1 MDMTAALCV
10 SAIGVVYPIITRTM
24 LNTLIPERNYRM
36 VVILGLTLL
45 FIITYVSVGIK
56 ITVACS
62 TCICKQAKTVSKKML
77 QTHACILHPR
87 NTVP

>member
-1 MDMTAALCV
+1 MP
-10 SAIGVVYPIITRTM
+10 S
-24 LNTLIPERNYRM
+24 
-36 VVILGLTLL
+36 LGLTLL

>member
-1 MDMTAALCV
+1 MGFSRQEYC
-10 SAIGVVYPIITRTM
+10 SGVP
-24 LNTLIPERNYRM
+24 LPSPGRM
-36 VVILGLTLL
+36 LL

-62 TCICKQAKTVSKKML
+62 ACICKQAKTVSKEML